1 MSQQNQLN
9 FYGQGSCYAFHPV
22 YSGEHKYTVCIIK
35 FLLKYP
41 LRIFPEYIW
50 EEAHSIDDCIQM
62 AIWRI
67 IPFQE
72 IRNIFVVIYDEGGN
86 VVKTY
91 LDTDDLVQDLWKSF
105 SNVPFDDSEKDLEL
119 GQDWY
124 IFQKG
129 TEREDIW
136 QWFDAHY
143 SELLRL
149 LNSRASYWAPI
160 ESGLF
165 LCFSYPAAVVLRGM
179 PLLPVA

>member
-105 SNVPFDDSEKDLEL
+105 SNVPFDDGEKDLEL

-143 SELLRL
+143 TKGVVALL
-149 LNSRASYWAPI
+149 
-160 ESGLF
+160 
-165 LCFSYPAAVVLRGM
+165 YPKACTKSILR
-179 PLLPVA
+179 V